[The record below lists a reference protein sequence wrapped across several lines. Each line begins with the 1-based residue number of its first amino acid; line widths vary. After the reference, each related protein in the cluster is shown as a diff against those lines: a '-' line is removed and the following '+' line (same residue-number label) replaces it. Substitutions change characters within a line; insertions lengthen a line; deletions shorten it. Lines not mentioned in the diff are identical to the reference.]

1 MAAGSSSGPLA
12 GEPRGRDAGGR
23 AAGAARGRDWLGW
36 WVLLMGLW
44 VILDDSLEPDEL
56 LAGAGAAV
64 IAATV
69 AELVMH
75 QAGTRF
81 DARLGWLPRALR
93 LPGQVLADTWT
104 VYAALWR
111 LVVHREQPGSG
122 FVTEPVRYGDD
133 SPRAATRRT
142 LLIGARSLA
151 ANEFV
156 LGMDAETGTLVAH
169 QLVSR
174 PRSGR

>member
-12 GEPRGRDAGGR
+12 GEPRERDSGGR
-23 AAGAARGRDWLGW
+23 AAGAARVRDWLGW
-36 WVLLMGLW
+36 WVLMMGLW
-44 VILDDSLEPDEL
+44 VILDDSLESDEL
-56 LAGAGAAV
+56 LAGAGAAI

-81 DARLGWLPRALR
+81 DARLGWLARALR

-111 LVVHREQPGSG
+111 LIVHRQQPGSG
-122 FVTEPVRYGDD
+122 FVTEQVRYGDD
-133 SPRAATRRT
+133 SPRGVTRRT

-151 ANEFV
+151 PNEFV
-156 LGMDAETGTLVAH
+156 LGMDAETGTLVTH
-169 QLVSR
+169 KLVTGSR
-174 PRSGR
+174 R

>member
-1 MAAGSSSGPLA
+1 V
-12 GEPRGRDAGGR
+12 
-23 AAGAARGRDWLGW
+23 RDWLGW

-44 VILDDSLEPDEL
+44 VILDDSLESDEL

-151 ANEFV
+151 PNEFV

-174 PRSGR
+174 ARR

>member
-1 MAAGSSSGPLA
+1 MTSGSSAGPLA
-12 GEPRGRDAGGR
+12 GEPRDRGPGGR
-23 AAGAARGRDWLGW
+23 ASGAARVRDWLGW
-36 WVLLMGLW
+36 WVVLMALW
-44 VILDDSLEPDEL
+44 VILDDSLESDEL

-69 AELVMH
+69 AELAMH

-81 DARLGWLPRALR
+81 DARLGWFPRALR

-111 LVVHREQPGSG
+111 LVVRREQPDSA
-122 FVTEPVRYGDD
+122 FVTEPVRYGDN
-133 SPRAATRRT
+133 SPRGVTRRT

-151 ANEFV
+151 PNQFV
-156 LGMDAETGTLVAH
+156 LGMDAETDTLVIH
-169 QLVSR
+169 KLVGGG
-174 PRSGR
+174 GR